1 MIHIYDDVMFT
12 YHIYQIFKGKQIS
25 VILFDILFLL
35 HLTNWNRT
43 SIFLLLFFLFQ
54 RENQISLHISVELL
68 LICCKGITTTEYGAG
83 FLL

>member
-35 HLTNWNRT
+35 HLTN
-43 SIFLLLFFLFQ
+43 
-54 RENQISLHISVELL
+54 
-68 LICCKGITTTEYGAG
+68 
-83 FLL
+83 